1 MRTIP
6 IVLTSSVEV
15 ASTERAH
22 RMQRSTSTE
31 AMGRAIESML
41 YLWPESEEEDDDD
54 ERVDDVELLDPK
66 WWLEG
71 LEDMMREKKEVVV
84 WWVVVRYM

>member
-1 MRTIP
+1 MRTMP
-6 IVLTSSVEV
+6 MVLTSSVEV

-31 AMGRAIESML
+31 AMGRAIASML
-41 YLWPESEEEDDDD
+41 CLWPESEEEDDDD
-54 ERVDDVELLDPK
+54 ERDDDVELADPK

-71 LEDMMREKKEVVV
+71 LADMMREEGGVVGSS
-84 WWVVVRYM
+84 

>member
-1 MRTIP
+1 
-6 IVLTSSVEV
+6 
-15 ASTERAH
+15 
-22 RMQRSTSTE
+22 MQRSTSTE

-54 ERVDDVELLDPK
+54 ERDDDVELADPK

-71 LEDMMREKKEVVV
+71 LADMMREEGGVVGSS
-84 WWVVVRYM
+84 

>member
-1 MRTIP
+1 MRTMP

-22 RMQRSTSTE
+22 RMQRTTSTE
-31 AMGRAIESML
+31 AMGRAMASILCL
-41 YLWPESEEEDDDD
+41 YPESEEDDDD
-54 ERVDDVELLDPK
+54 EREDDVELFDPK

-71 LEDMMREKKEVVV
+71 LADMMREE
-84 WWVVVRYM
+84 R